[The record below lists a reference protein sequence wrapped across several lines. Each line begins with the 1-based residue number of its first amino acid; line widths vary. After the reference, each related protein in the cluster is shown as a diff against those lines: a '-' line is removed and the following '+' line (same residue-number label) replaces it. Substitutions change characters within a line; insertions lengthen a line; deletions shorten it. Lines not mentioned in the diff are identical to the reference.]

1 MGDINYVVGRITVV
15 NDKVNDET
23 LVAFFKKHTTEVVLG
38 FDDADEE
45 VSRPH
50 YHFCCKITKA
60 TASFRIALTR
70 QFEVKGEDYSLT
82 TRQYDGKGMGYA
94 VKNRLVFS
102 NTSSTITQWVSG
114 ADYKKTKKTKP
125 ENVYEAFIQYARDAK
140 LQELNYTT
148 LAKCLLE
155 FKKGAVSIHQGSVY
169 VSSAM
174 FALSPETRC
183 EVMTDFASRI
193 NRSLSAYQN

>member
-1 MGDINYVVGRITVV
+1 MGDINFVVGRITVV
-15 NDKVNDET
+15 NDKVNDES
-23 LVAFFKKHTTEVVLG
+23 LVAFFQKHTIEVVLG

-60 TASFRIALTR
+60 TASFRNALTR
-70 QFEVKGEDYSLT
+70 QFDVKGEDYSLT
-82 TRQYDGKGMGYA
+82 TREYDGKGMGYA
-94 VKNRLVFS
+94 IKNRMVFS
-102 NTSSTITQWVSG
+102 NTSATITQWVSD
-114 ADYKKTKKTKP
+114 ANYKKARKTKP
-125 ENVYEAFIQYARDAK
+125 ENVYDAFIQYAREAK
-140 LQELNYTT
+140 LEELNYTT

-169 VSSAM
+169 VSAAM
-174 FALSPETRC
+174 FALSPESRS

-193 NRSLSAYQN
+193 NRSLSAFQN